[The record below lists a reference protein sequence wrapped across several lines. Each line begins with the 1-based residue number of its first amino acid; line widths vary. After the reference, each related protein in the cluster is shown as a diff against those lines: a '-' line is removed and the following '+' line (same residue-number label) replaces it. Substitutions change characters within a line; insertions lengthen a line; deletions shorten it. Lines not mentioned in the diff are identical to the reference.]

1 MRLLVLAASV
11 AMATAQTT
19 ATLIGVTI
27 DVTVLDG
34 KGQSIRGLAA
44 EDFSVQLDG
53 QPRRV
58 VTAIYNPTGAP
69 MAGAVGP
76 VFDAVTGATPIYRLV
91 VQPQDGTTAGRDFA
105 VAVNVNRAGATLQVP
120 SRAAAAPISVTG
132 MTRASAAPPNP
143 AASIAERLRASIATG
158 RADSGLPIAFGY
170 AVRRGDDPA
179 RLTVDVQIAV
189 KGSARPPLEA
199 LLGLV
204 DARGGVRTATPQ
216 IEAANDGSFRVDL
229 SLPVDA
235 GSNTVRFAVADAA
248 NAMGS
253 IDIPVTARLTPMG
266 GWLAS
271 DLLRWTASGD
281 ARRPMLIRELPEG
294 ITAIGVTLE
303 LYRAAAASSA
313 ADLLVKVELTGGDTA
328 VASIE
333 RIVTPE
339 ERGEALVADAEFP
352 LARLGA
358 GAYTIRATVSSAST
372 VLGAVSTTFVK
383 R

>member
-1 MRLLVLAASV
+1 MRILVLAACV
-11 AMATAQTT
+11 AVATAQTT

-27 DVTVLDG
+27 DVAVLDV
-34 KGQSIRGLAA
+34 KGQSIGGLVA

-53 QPRRV
+53 QPRRI
-58 VTAIYNPTGAP
+58 VTAVYHPAGAP

-91 VQPQDGTTAGRDFA
+91 VQPPDGTTAGRDFA
-105 VAVNVNRAGATLQVP
+105 VGINVNRAGAKLQVP
-120 SRAAAAPISVTG
+120 SRAAAAPLSVTG
-132 MTRASAAPPNP
+132 TTRAAAAASNPP
-143 AASIAERLRASIATG
+143 ASIAERLRASIATG

-179 RLTVDVQIAV
+179 RLTLDVQIEVGGRA
-189 KGSARPPLEA
+189 KPPLEA

-204 DARGGVRTATPQ
+204 DPRGAVRTATPQ
-216 IEAANDGSFRVDL
+216 IETANDGSFRVDL
-229 SLPVDA
+229 SLPIEA
-235 GSNTVRFAVADAA
+235 GTNKVRFAVADAA
-248 NAMGS
+248 TAMGS

-266 GWLAS
+266 GWLTS

-281 ARRPMLIRELPEG
+281 ARKPMLIRELPAG
-294 ITAIGVTLE
+294 MTAIGVTLE

-313 ADLLVKVELTGGDTA
+313 ADLLVKVELTGSDPA
-328 VASIE
+328 AALIE
-333 RIVTPE
+333 RVVTPE
-339 ERGEALVADAEFP
+339 ERGEALIADAEFP